1 MICAFLFA
9 ATTIN
14 LMSRQVFGILAG
26 DLQHRFD
33 WSELQ
38 YGYIVAAF
46 QLAYSI
52 GLVAVGRV
60 IDRVGTRIGYAAM
73 IAIWSLV
80 TIAHVFVRTT
90 IGFCAVRFLM
100 GLSEAGNFPAST
112 KSTAEWFP
120 QVERSFVAGII
131 NAGTNMGVIAAA
143 LLVPWLS
150 IRYGWQSAF
159 VATGVLGLLW
169 CWWWLAGYRSPDE
182 HPKISAAEYRL
193 ITGGLAKN
201 TREPKLVPW
210 KPLLRS
216 RQLWAFTAAKC
227 LVDPVWFFYL
237 SWLPKFL
244 MSTYHLPGTG
254 LSLPLIVV
262 YVCSDVGSIAGGW
275 LPSVFFRRG
284 YAMSRAR
291 KLAMLPC
298 ALAVLPMMY
307 GAHFNS
313 LWLTVWMVGIALAA
327 QQGWSSNVYAL
338 ASDLFPSS
346 AVASVVGFG
355 SMAGSLSA
363 SLLAV
368 ITGWVLQTTGSYTPL
383 FIYAASAYLIAFG
396 ILQWLVPN
404 LERAQLE
411 T

>member
-1 MICAFLFA
+1 
-9 ATTIN
+9 
-14 LMSRQVFGILAG
+14 
-26 DLQHRFD
+26 
-33 WSELQ
+33 
-38 YGYIVAAF
+38 
-46 QLAYSI
+46 
-52 GLVAVGRV
+52 
-60 IDRVGTRIGYAAM
+60 
-73 IAIWSLV
+73 
-80 TIAHVFVRTT
+80 
-90 IGFCAVRFLM
+90 
-100 GLSEAGNFPAST
+100 
-112 KSTAEWFP
+112 
-120 QVERSFVAGII
+120 
-131 NAGTNMGVIAAA
+131 
-143 LLVPWLS
+143 
-150 IRYGWQSAF
+150 
-159 VATGVLGLLW
+159 
-169 CWWWLAGYRSPDE
+169 
-182 HPKISAAEYRL
+182 
-193 ITGGLAKN
+193 
-201 TREPKLVPW
+201 
-210 KPLLRS
+210 
-216 RQLWAFTAAKC
+216 
-227 LVDPVWFFYL
+227 
-237 SWLPKFL
+237 
-244 MSTYHLPGTG
+244 
-254 LSLPLIVV
+254 
-262 YVCSDVGSIAGGW
+262 
-275 LPSVFFRRG
+275 
-284 YAMSRAR
+284 MSRAR